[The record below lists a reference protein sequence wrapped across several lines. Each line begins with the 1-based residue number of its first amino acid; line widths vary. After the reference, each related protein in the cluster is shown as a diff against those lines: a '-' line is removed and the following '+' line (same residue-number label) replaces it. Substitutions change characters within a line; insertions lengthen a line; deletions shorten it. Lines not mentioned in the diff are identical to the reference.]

1 MCGGGGDGGDAG
13 NDPTGNTDGSTG
25 NVGNDSNTGGGNDP
39 TGNTD
44 GSTGNVGTGGN
55 TGSNSDESIVGDD
68 PSGAGD
74 DGVGPNDGP
83 GDGSTN
89 SPSGNTFGI
98 GGTSKTGSTAMDA
111 AIGYTNGIGT
121 GEIGNNFSSLDN
133 ASESDV
139 NEAIDMANRGFS
151 VSQIGDMLS
160 GSAGSDSVA
169 GSTAG
174 SIANTGRTVV
184 GYNVTGSPVY
194 SSGRTASVPDSLTS
208 TISST
213 SGNTVGAG
221 SGFSAVTDA
230 LTDED
235 FGMMSSRGDVTGV
248 SGYDNSS
255 KMDDRDMSW
264 GPNGFGPPDLD
275 AFGSIGPSVQSLTD
289 IDNTGFSTGPQSAG
303 LGGSLFG
310 GSVVE
315 TDKKDLD
322 IATIA
327 PGYGRDFGMNLGS
340 FMNTPNMAGVTP
352 TQAMSTAKSFGFSNY
367 APYSNIS
374 TKAGGQSPTYG
385 VSLADYSFNKDG
397 TVTGRFSGQNE
408 GFFGSDIGGV
418 FSAISGMPA
427 LSALNTA
434 GSLANASRK
443 GAFSTISNMVG
454 LVSPTAAAIT
464 APINAYATFKGL
476 DLDSMMGL
484 GANQGYMSQTS
495 PSSSFSGGDD
505 NSINAP
511 VSSAPK
517 IESSTN
523 DMRQIDRPDTMPTD
537 LLRRRKRR
545 AGQDVYGVS
554 GSSPFLNYSDDID
567 TSGMGSYAGKS
578 RSGQFKSAPTGR

>member
-1 MCGGGGDGGDAG
+1 MCGGGGDDGGAG

-25 NVGNDSNTGGGNDP
+25 NVGDGANTGND
-39 TGNTD
+39 NEE
-44 GSTGNVGTGGN
+44 ST
-55 TGSNSDESIVGDD
+55 VGDD

-83 GDGSTN
+83 GDGSAPSDGN
-89 SPSGNTFGI
+89 SFGI
-98 GGTSKTGSTAMDA
+98 DGVSVTGSTAMDA
-111 AIGYTNGIGT
+111 AIGYTNGVGT
-121 GEIGNNFSSLDN
+121 NSIGNNYSSLSN
-133 ASESDV
+133 ASSSDV
-139 NEAIDMANRGFS
+139 SEAIDMANRGFS
-151 VSQIGDMLS
+151 VSQIGDML
-160 GSAGSDSVA
+160 GGTAGSDSVA

-174 SIANTGRTVV
+174 GIANTGRTIA
-184 GYNVTGSPVY
+184 GYDVTGSPVY
-194 SSGRTASVPDSLTS
+194 SSGRTSSVPDSLTS

-221 SGFSAVTDA
+221 GGFSAVSDA

-255 KMDDRDMSW
+255 KMDDTGMTF

-275 AFGSIGPSVQSLTD
+275 PFGSIGPSVQSLTD

-352 TQAMSTAKSFGFSNY
+352 TQAMSAEDYN
-367 APYSNIS
+367 AYSNLGS
-374 TKAGGQSPTYG
+374 KLGGQAPTYG

-397 TVTGRFSGQNE
+397 TVTGRFSGKNE
-408 GFFGSDIGGV
+408 GFFGSNIGGLFGV
-418 FSAISGMPA
+418 ITGMPA
-427 LSALNTA
+427 IRALNTV

-443 GAFSTISNMVG
+443 GTFSTISNMVG
-454 LVSPTAAAIT
+454 LVNPVAGAIT
-464 APINAYATFKGL
+464 GAINKGAEVFSV

-505 NSINAP
+505 NSISTP

-537 LLRRRKRR
+537 LLRRKRR

-567 TSGMGSYAGKS
+567 TSGMGSFAGKS

>member
-1 MCGGGGDGGDAG
+1 MCGGGGDGGGGG

-25 NVGNDSNTGGGNDP
+25 NVGTGGGGGNDP

-55 TGSNSDESIVGDD
+55 TG
-68 PSGAGD
+68 
-74 DGVGPNDGP
+74 
-83 GDGSTN
+83 
-89 SPSGNTFGI
+89 GNTGGGTGGNTDGNSFGI
-98 GGTSKTGSTAMDA
+98 NGVSVTGSTAMDA
-111 AIGYTNGIGT
+111 AIGYTNGVGTNSIGS
-121 GEIGNNFSSLDN
+121 NFSSLSN
-133 ASESDV
+133 ASSSDV
-139 NEAIDMANRGFS
+139 SEAIDMANRGFS
-151 VSQIGDMLS
+151 VSQIGDML
-160 GSAGSDSVA
+160 GGTAGSDSVS

-174 SIANTGRTVV
+174 GIANTGRTIS
-184 GYNVTGSPVY
+184 GYDVTGSPVY
-194 SSGRTASVPDSLTS
+194 SSGRTSSVPDSLTS

-221 SGFSAVTDA
+221 SGFSAVSDA

-255 KMDDRDMSW
+255 KMDDTDMSW

-289 IDNTGFSTGPQSAG
+289 LDNTGFSTGPQSAG
-303 LGGSLFG
+303 FGGGLFG
-310 GSVVE
+310 GAVVE

-327 PGYGRDFGMNLGS
+327 PGYGRDFGMNLGN

-352 TQAMSTAKSFGFSNY
+352 TQAMSAEDYN
-367 APYSNIS
+367 AYSNLGS
-374 TKAGGQSPTYG
+374 KLGGQAPTYG

-397 TVTGRFSGQNE
+397 TVTGRFSGKNE
-408 GFFGSDIGGV
+408 GFFGSDIGGI
-418 FSAISGMPA
+418 FGMISGVPA
-427 LSALNTA
+427 IRGLNTV
-434 GSLANASRK
+434 GSLVNASRK
-443 GAFSTISNMVG
+443 GTFSTISNMVG
-454 LVSPTAAAIT
+454 LVNPVAGAIT
-464 APINAYATFKGL
+464 GAINKGAEVFSV

-505 NSINAP
+505 NSISTP

-537 LLRRRKRR
+537 LLRRKRR

-567 TSGMGSYAGKS
+567 TSGMGSFAGKS

>member
-1 MCGGGGDGGDAG
+1 MCGGGDGDGGGSDPG
-13 NDPTGNTDGSTG
+13 NDPTGNTDGTTG
-25 NVGNDSNTGGGNDP
+25 NVGD
-39 TGNTD
+39 
-44 GSTGNVGTGGN
+44 GGN
-55 TGSNSDESIVGDD
+55 TGNDNTESTVGDD
-68 PSGAGD
+68 PSTPGD
-74 DGVGPNDGP
+74 DGVGPDDGP
-83 GDGSTN
+83 GDGTTSEE
-89 SPSGNTFGI
+89 GNTFGI
-98 GGTSKTGSTAMDA
+98 DGTSKTGSTEMDA

-121 GEIGNNFSSLDN
+121 GQIGNNFSSLDN
-133 ASESDV
+133 ASQSDV
-139 NEAIDMANRGFS
+139 SEAIDMANRGFS

-184 GYNVTGSPVY
+184 GYDVTGSPVY
-194 SSGRTASVPDSLTS
+194 SSGRTASVPDSLAS

-255 KMDDRDMSW
+255 KMDDTGMSW

-275 AFGSIGPSVQSLTD
+275 AFGSIGPSVSSLTD
-289 IDNTGFSTGPQSAG
+289 LDNTGFDTGPQSAG
-303 LGGSLFG
+303 FGGSLFG

-352 TQAMSTAKSFGFSNY
+352 TQAMSSTKGFGFSNY

-397 TVTGRFSGQNE
+397 TVTGRFSGQNA

-418 FSAISGMPA
+418 FSAITGMPA
-427 LSALNTA
+427 ISALNTV
-434 GSLANASRK
+434 GSLVNASRK
-443 GAFSTISNMVG
+443 GTFSTISNMVG

-464 APINAYATFKGL
+464 APISAYATFKGV

-495 PSSSFSGGDD
+495 PSSSSSGGDD

-511 VSSAPK
+511 VSVSSAPT

-523 DMRQIDRPDTMPTD
+523 DMRQINRPDTMPTD

-545 AGQDVYGVS
+545 AGQDVYGVA

>member
-1 MCGGGGDGGDAG
+1 MCGGGGGDSDGG
-13 NDPTGNTDGSTG
+13 
-25 NVGNDSNTGGGNDP
+25 GGGMDIVTTP
-39 TGNTD
+39 SD
-44 GSTGNVGTGGN
+44 GGN
-55 TGSNSDESIVGDD
+55 TGNDNDESVVGDD

-74 DGVGPNDGP
+74 DGVAP
-83 GDGSTN
+83 GD
-89 SPSGNTFGI
+89 PSANPDGTSFGI
-98 GGTSKTGSTAMDA
+98 DGVSATGSTAMDA
-111 AIGYTNGIGT
+111 AIGYTSGVGTNSIGSNY
-121 GEIGNNFSSLDN
+121 GAISDASQSS
-133 ASESDV
+133 V

-151 VSQIGDMLS
+151 VSQIGSMLS

-174 SIANTGRTVV
+174 GVANTGRTIS
-184 GYNVTGSPVY
+184 GYDVTGSPVY
-194 SSGRTASVPDSLTS
+194 SSGRTSNVPDSLTS

-213 SGNTVGAG
+213 SGNTVGSG
-221 SGFSAVTDA
+221 SGFSAVSDA
-230 LTDED
+230 LNDED

-255 KMDDRDMSW
+255 KMDDTGMTY

-289 IDNTGFSTGPQSAG
+289 IENTGFSRGPQSAG

-352 TQAMSTAKSFGFSNY
+352 TQAMSTDNY
-367 APYSNIS
+367 NAYSS
-374 TKAGGQSPTYG
+374 LGSKLGGQAPTYG

-408 GFFGSDIGGV
+408 GFFGSTVGGA
-418 FSAISGMPA
+418 FGMLTGMPA
-427 LSALNTA
+427 IRALNTV

-443 GAFSTISNMVG
+443 GTFSTISNMVG

-464 APINAYATFKGL
+464 APINAYATFKGKDIDAML
-476 DLDSMMGL
+476 GL

-505 NSINAP
+505 NSISAP

-523 DMRQIDRPDTMPTD
+523 EMRQIDRPDTMPTD
-537 LLRRRKRR
+537 LLSRKRR